1 MITNDEVKDN
11 ENAVGKAWFLIMYQI
26 VIADDEQM
34 IRQGL
39 LSLEWEANGMKVV
52 GVAKNGIEAEEFIDS
67 QVFDILLTD
76 IKMPG
81 MGGLDLAE
89 HLRQANPKAKV
100 ILLSGYSEFA
110 YAQQAISLGVYGYI
124 LKPSTPKEIIEY
136 VKGACEEIAKEK
148 KKEQGISQMKNRL
161 ESYEEVIGAR
171 EAVEENKKD
180 TDIQDI
186 LQYIYS
192 HYEENLTL
200 SMLAGQFYFST
211 VYMSCYI
218 KRYTGHTFL
227 EILTSVRM
235 YHAAKL
241 LKETKLKNREIGMRI
256 GVPDERYFGQVFK
269 KTYGITP
276 YEYRKSHL
284 EPRESLEDFVR
295 KLAGGVK

>member
-1 MITNDEVKDN
+1 
-11 ENAVGKAWFLIMYQI
+11 MYRI
-26 VIADDEQM
+26 VIADDESM

-39 LSLEWEANGMKVV
+39 LSLDWKANGMEIV
-52 GVAKNGIEAEEFIDS
+52 GVAKNGIEAEEMIDS

-81 MGGLDLAE
+81 MGGLELAE

-100 ILLSGYSEFA
+100 ILLSGYSEFS
-110 YAQQAISLGVYGYI
+110 YAQKAISLGVYGYI

-136 VKGACEEIAKEK
+136 VKSACQEIVKEQKKEK
-148 KKEQGISQMKNRL
+148 DIHTMKSKL
-161 ESYEEVIGAR
+161 ESYEEVIGAKQ
-171 EAVEENKKD
+171 AVEEEKQE

-200 SMLAGQFYFST
+200 SALAGQFYFST

-256 GVPDERYFGQVFK
+256 GIPDERYFGQVFK
-269 KTYGITP
+269 KTYNITP
-276 YEYRKSHL
+276 YEYRKSHM
-284 EPRESLEDFVR
+284 EPQESLENFVR
-295 KLAGGVK
+295 KLAGESK